1 MGSTPGRGFGGIAR
15 TLAPLY
21 TALGANVVGVARTP
35 RTDGPYPVVDDVDA
49 VLPTADVLVDILPT
63 APETDRVV
71 DARRLALLPRAAWLV
86 NVGRGSTVD
95 EDALVAALRDGE
107 LAGAA
112 LDVTS
117 TEPLPVDSPLW
128 DLPNVI
134 ITPHAA
140 GGRPLGAAAL
150 IAANALALRRG
161 EPLTN
166 VVDR

>member
-1 MGSTPGRGFGGIAR
+1 M
-15 TLAPLY
+15 
-21 TALGANVVGVARTP
+21 
-35 RTDGPYPVVDDVDA
+35 
-49 VLPTADVLVDILPT
+49 
-63 APETDRVV
+63 
-71 DARRLALLPRAAWLV
+71 